1 MLNLSQSP
9 ISLVYAVLRSIS
21 FYCLRLPLV
30 ADNPLHLLG
39 PVRSKYNYALVPM
52 CDLFHELPTVLGV
65 VRPFAAFYY
74 RRVNHHF
81 QMARAVLAQLDNR
94 TRNDPK
100 DTFPDNFTGAW
111 VNNGIAKTP
120 TSSSTM
126 HPIDHVIAK
135 VHRICIFVKF

>member
-21 FYCLRLPLV
+21 FFCLRLPLV

-39 PVRSKYNYALVPM
+39 PVRSKYNALVPM

-65 VRPFAAFYY
+65 VRPFAAFY

-81 QMARAVLAQLDNR
+81 QMARAVLAQLDNLGV
-94 TRNDPK
+94 RNDPK
-100 DTFPDNFTGAW
+100 DTFP
-111 VNNGIAKTP
+111 
-120 TSSSTM
+120 
-126 HPIDHVIAK
+126 
-135 VHRICIFVKF
+135 